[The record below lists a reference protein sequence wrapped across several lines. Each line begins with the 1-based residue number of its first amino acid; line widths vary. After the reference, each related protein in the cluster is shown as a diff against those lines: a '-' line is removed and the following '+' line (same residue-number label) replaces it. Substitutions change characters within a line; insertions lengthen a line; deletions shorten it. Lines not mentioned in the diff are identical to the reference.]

1 MTILCP
7 FFNNRPPEPSLKQTL
22 DHGSIITWSHIS
34 FKFFGSTGEI
44 FEFEVKKSDKVVGNL
59 NFEQKVEVGLNSS
72 FIDLSKLLFFFV
84 FCTLELFVKVLFFP
98 GMVFFG
104 ETYCVVVTPI
114 DTFSTGLVDVA
125 YTHFPHVV

>member
-1 MTILCP
+1 MAILCP
-7 FFNNRPPEPSLKQTL
+7 FFDNRPPEPSLEQTL
-22 DHGSIITWSHIS
+22 DHSSVVPWSHIS

-44 FEFEVKKSDKVVGNL
+44 FEFKVKKGDKVIGNL

-72 FIDLSKLLFFFV
+72 LIDLSKLLFFFV
-84 FCTLELFVKVLFFP
+84 FCALELFIQILFFP
-98 GMVFFG
+98 GIVCFG

-114 DTFSTGLVDVA
+114 DTFSTGLIYVT